1 MESCFALVEHLPEV
15 DDQLLGGPRA
25 VGQFELFELA
35 ELDEVG
41 QTRGGQ
47 LRTAWVKGNRRIITP
62 ATQHN
67 ES

>member
-15 DDQLLGGPRA
+15 DDQLLGGARA

-47 LRTAWVKGNRRIITP
+47 LRTA
-62 ATQHN
+62 
-67 ES
+67 